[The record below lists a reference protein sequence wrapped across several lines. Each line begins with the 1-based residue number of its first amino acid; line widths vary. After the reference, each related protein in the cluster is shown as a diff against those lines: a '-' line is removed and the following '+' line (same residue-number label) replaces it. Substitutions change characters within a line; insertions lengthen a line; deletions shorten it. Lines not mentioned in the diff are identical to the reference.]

1 MRQMGL
7 SPPIEL
13 MPVPTVIDQV
23 PEEDEDDGETVHET
37 DIEVQELIE
46 GGQNVLMLPSRWQ
59 FFRPHLAAHYLFS

>member
-1 MRQMGL
+1 MGL

-13 MPVPTVIDQV
+13 RPVPTVIDQV

-46 GGQNVLMLPSRWQ
+46 GGQNMLILPARCMIISHFMANAPQW
-59 FFRPHLAAHYLFS
+59 